1 MQEEKT
7 LETTKAPVIDANLV
21 ETAKTELENHKKSL
35 KGKVYPVK
43 VKDGASIDGFINF
56 IDHKAEWKSMEAIGI
71 VEVSKIL
78 NEVKNQPLKDSCFF
92 LPNLALEALSFF
104 LNRVT
109 GEGKEKAESFLTMF
123 KPINQA
129 MGMVKADTDKMHE
142 LKRKLAAA
150 EHGISIEEK
159 IEGNDE

>member
-1 MQEEKT
+1 MSEKT
-7 LETTKAPVIDANLV
+7 TVEEVKAPVIDANLV
-21 ETAKTELENHKKSL
+21 ESAKTELEDHKKSL

-43 VKDGASIDGFINF
+43 VKDADSIDGFIFF
-56 IDHKAEWKSMEAIGI
+56 IENKAEWKSMEAIGI
-71 VEVSKIL
+71 IEVSKIL
-78 NEVKNQPLKDSCFF
+78 NQVKNEPLKDSCFF

-109 GEGKEKAESFLTMF
+109 GEGKDKAVSFLELF

-142 LKRKLAAA
+142 LERKLAAA
-150 EHGISIEEK
+150 EHGIKIEEK
-159 IEGNDE
+159 IEGTDE